1 MKGRHKV
8 GSSTRLPGGSDTL
21 ASGLAVA
28 SLALLVG
35 FVSLPLLS
43 LVVWTVDK
51 GTWRAMASPVAVDAL
66 LLSLRTT
73 AITMAILLLIGT
85 PAAYVLARA
94 EFRGSRVINTLIDIP
109 VVLPPSAA
117 GIALLLAFGRL
128 GLVGQYLNVFGITLS
143 FTTAAVVMAEV
154 FVAAPFYVRQAAT
167 GFGAVDRAVEEAAMV
182 DGADHWRRFFRVTV
196 PLALPAL
203 VAGTLTAWALGEFGA
218 TIIFAGSFRGV
229 TQTIPLAIFAEFQRD
244 LDAAVALS
252 VLVLGFA
259 FAVILA
265 VRYLTARLSVPCAVG
280 QATSPP
286 SVRIMTSVALTRA
299 VACLPGSRPSSSA
312 LSLVMRATT

>member
-1 MKGRHKV
+1 MKRGNKE
-8 GSSTRLPGGSDTL
+8 GPPSQLPRGGDAL

-28 SLALLVG
+28 ALALLAG
-35 FVSLPLLS
+35 FISLPLIS

-51 GTWRAMASPVAVDAL
+51 QAWLAMASPIAVDAL
-66 LLSLRTT
+66 LLSVRTT
-73 AITMAILLLIGT
+73 AITMVILLVVGT
-85 PAAYVLARA
+85 PAAYVLARVD
-94 EFRGSRVINTLIDIP
+94 FRGNRVINTLIDIP

-128 GLVGQYLNVFGITLS
+128 GLVGKYLDIFGVTLS

-167 GFGAVDRAVEEAAMV
+167 GFGAVDRTVEEAALV
-182 DGADHWRRFFRVTV
+182 DGAGRSTVFFRVTV
-196 PLALPAL
+196 PLAFPAL
-203 VAGTLTAWALGEFGA
+203 VAGALTAWARALGEFGA

-229 TQTIPLAIFAEFQRD
+229 TQTIPLAIFAEFQSD

-265 VRYLTARLSVPCAVG
+265 VRYLTTREARHE
-280 QATSPP
+280 T
-286 SVRIMTSVALTRA
+286 
-299 VACLPGSRPSSSA
+299 
-312 LSLVMRATT
+312 